1 MRATNPSEI
10 QWLKLLLYGDPG
22 STKTRTAATAAQD
35 PRTAPALL
43 IDIGGNPISIRDY
56 DKRPD
61 IISIDALTDLNLI
74 YSWLKGGQVTTAE
87 FMQANK
93 KVNFVETMQLHP
105 PYKTLIIDGVTDL
118 QRFSFGLVTGNDSTG
133 PGDLPNETKR
143 PHFNA
148 VLGQMVKIARMFYD
162 LPMHVIMTAL
172 EHSDKDATTEL
183 ITYRPLLL
191 GQSASEVAGYA
202 YVVGRLVHR
211 TRIADKIGFAEDAIG
226 KTATSIALF
235 KPSGKYV
242 AKDQTGRLGSYM
254 IDPSMTKIMDLAVG
268 KL

>member
-1 MRATNPSEI
+1 
-10 QWLKLLLYGDPG
+10 LYGDPG
-22 STKTRTAATAAQD
+22 STKTRTAATAAMD
-35 PRTAPALL
+35 PRTAPALM

-56 DKRPD
+56 KERPD
-61 IISIDALTDLNLI
+61 VISIDALTDLNLI
-74 YSWLKGGQVTTAE
+74 YAWIKGGQSVEAMFT
-87 FMQANK
+87 QAGK
-93 KVNFVETMQLHP
+93 PTNFVEAMQLHP

-118 QRFSFGLVTGNDSTG
+118 QRFSFGQVTGNDATG

-148 VLGQMVKIARMFYD
+148 VLGQMVKIARLFYD

-202 YVVGRLVHR
+202 YVVGRMVHR
-211 TRIADKIGFAEDAIG
+211 TKVADKIGISEDSIG

-242 AKDQTGRLGSYM
+242 AKDQTGRLGAYM
-254 IDPSMTKIMDLAVG
+254 IDPTMTKIMDLAY
-268 KL
+268 